1 MVDPILV
8 GGAVAG
14 VGVLTA
20 AGYAYLSGDDASAGV
35 DIDNDGENEAS
46 YTFEGNDNE
55 FQPEDGLDVGAEAD
69 SEQSTS
75 EDVEEQADPTPE
87 AVAEKESVED
97 IKGIGPSRA
106 DDLADAGFDT
116 PEDIY
121 YASDENL
128 EGVKGIGPHAVSQ
141 MREDIGSIGDD
152 AEGNDGESTEE
163 PEAAQSEDE
172 ADTDQQS
179 SSTADEDDDGSDSQS
194 QTDGSGNESDDED
207 PTDDSVPSEDSERGA
222 SDAEGADGDEA

>member
-1 MVDPILV
+1 MVDPVLV

-35 DIDNDGENEAS
+35 DVDNDGDNEVS
-46 YTFEGNDNE
+46 YTFEGNNNE
-55 FQPEDGLDVGAEAD
+55 HQAADGLDVGAEAD
-69 SEQSTS
+69 DEAEDTNA
-75 EDVEEQADPTPE
+75 DVEEQADPTPE
-87 AVAEKESVED
+87 VVTEKSGLTD
-97 IKGIGPSRA
+97 IKGVGPTRA
-106 DDLADAGFDT
+106 ERLGKAGFSN

-141 MREDIGSIGDD
+141 MREDIDSIEDD
-152 AEGNDGESTEE
+152 TEGNDGESTEE
-163 PEAAQSEDE
+163 PEAAQSEDK

-179 SSTADEDDDGSDSQS
+179 SSTEDEDDDGSDSQS
-194 QTDGSGNESDDED
+194 QTDGSGNESDED
-207 PTDDSVPSEDSERGA
+207 PTDD
-222 SDAEGADGDEA
+222 EA